1 MVAERKLFEI
11 IDAGRLLHLQ
21 FHGHDFK
28 LAVAQ
33 NEGEIQKYR
42 DLIKKD
48 LKNSNIIDIPIN
60 GDHIVMTAE
69 GMIVHKDGNG
79 EFKPKIS
86 ESWKNG
92 HKSLARYAAES
103 KGTNPN
109 IYVQIIGPFGDTSE
123 HYHTEPEHY
132 LWRWG
137 EALVQNGK
145 NFDTKL
151 NQGNPYIV
159 KEANSGHILKTV
171 GNQLIAVIICE
182 DDNHIRSRHL
192 PAPE

>member
-33 NEGEIQKYR
+33 NEDEIQKYR

-48 LKNSNIIDIPIN
+48 FKNSNIVDIPIN
-60 GDHIVMTAE
+60 GEHIVMTTE
-69 GMIVHKDGNG
+69 GMILHKDENGN
-79 EFKPKIS
+79 FKPKVS
-86 ESWKNG
+86 ESWRKG
-92 HKSLARYAAES
+92 CKSMALYPAES
-103 KGTNPN
+103 EGTNPK
-109 IYVQIIGPFGDTSE
+109 IYVQIMRRFGDTSE

-132 LWRWG
+132 FWRSG
-137 EALVQNGK
+137 EALVQNGN
-145 NFDTKL
+145 NFNTKL

-159 KEANSGHILKTV
+159 KEAYSGHILKTV

-182 DDNHIRSRHL
+182 DDNHIRTNHQFT
-192 PAPE
+192 PK